1 MLPANPVH
9 RPGTGLTPR
18 SLGSQWFGIS
28 LWLIVGVFVTALVAT
43 FLVVQPAHAG
53 FLCGD
58 RTEITKSLGM
68 KYHEKLVASG
78 LADAGSMIEIFASK
92 KGTWTMIVT
101 SPNGRSC
108 YLASGENWEAVP
120 RLALGTKT

>member
-1 MLPANPVH
+1 MLPVNPIH
-9 RPGTGLTPR
+9 RPGTGLTP
-18 SLGSQWFGIS
+18 GSFGSRWFGIS
-28 LWLIVGVFVTALVAT
+28 SWLIVGVLVAALVAI

-53 FLCGD
+53 SYCGE

-108 YLASGENWEAVP
+108 YLASGENWEAMP

>member
-1 MLPANPVH
+1 MLPINPV
-9 RPGTGLTPR
+9 RQPGTGLTPR
-18 SLGSQWFGIS
+18 SLGSRWFGVS
-28 LWLIVGVFVTALVAT
+28 LWLFVGVLVTSLVAT
-43 FLVVQPAHAG
+43 FLVVQPANAG
-53 FLCGD
+53 FLCGE

-78 LADAGSMIEIFASK
+78 LADAGSMIEIFASR

-108 YLASGENWEAVP
+108 YMASGENWEAMP
-120 RLALGTKT
+120 RLAQGTKT

>member
-28 LWLIVGVFVTALVAT
+28 LWLNLVVLVTALVAIL
-43 FLVVQPAHAG
+43 FVVQPVHAVSI
-53 FLCGD
+53 CGE

-108 YLASGENWEAVP
+108 YLASGENWEAMP

>member
-1 MLPANPVH
+1 LN
-9 RPGTGLTPR
+9 
-18 SLGSQWFGIS
+18 
-28 LWLIVGVFVTALVAT
+28 VGVLVAALVAMY
-43 FLVVQPAHAG
+43 FAVQPAHAG
-53 FLCGD
+53 SYCGE

-68 KYHEKLVASG
+68 KYREKLVASG

-108 YLASGENWEAVP
+108 YLASGENWEAMP

>member
-1 MLPANPVH
+1 MNMVVL
-9 RPGTGLTPR
+9 
-18 SLGSQWFGIS
+18 
-28 LWLIVGVFVTALVAT
+28 VTAMVAIL
-43 FLVVQPAHAG
+43 FVVQPVHAG
-53 FLCGD
+53 SYCGE

-108 YLASGENWEAVP
+108 YLASGENWEAMP

>member
-1 MLPANPVH
+1 MLPVSPV
-9 RPGTGLTPR
+9 RQPGTGLTPR
-18 SLGSQWFGIS
+18 SLRSRWFGIS
-28 LWLIVGVFVTALVAT
+28 PWLIVGVFVTSLVAV
-43 FLVVQPAHAG
+43 FLVVQPVHAG
-53 FLCGD
+53 FFCGE
-58 RTEITKSLGM
+58 RTAITKSLGM

-108 YLASGENWEAVP
+108 YMASGENWEAMP
-120 RLALGTKT
+120 RLAQGTKT